1 MGKLHRD
8 MRAPGVV
15 HWREVYGDGTCWDN
29 MRELMVQY
37 GVEVTAAEVDAAAAI
52 DRAEVAVAGGVEAA
66 AAMGGDDRGGALGR
80 ARGRSEIRGG
90 EEEGLDGRR
99 FHRSFSPE

>member
-1 MGKLHRD
+1 MGRLRRD
-8 MRAPGVV
+8 KRAPGVV
-15 HWREVYGDGTCWDN
+15 EWREVYGDGTCWDN
-29 MRELMVQY
+29 MRDLMVQY
-37 GVEVTAAEVDAAAAI
+37 VVGVAAAE
-52 DRAEVAVAGGVEAA
+52 EEAA
-66 AAMGGDDRGGALGR
+66 AAMGGDDRGGAPGQ